1 MRGMGRVQGYAC
13 IAMHAAMLFTAIRFA
28 LLSGVRVGNCTSCD
42 ACSRTVVDR
51 THVNNYVCFY
61 THIYIYM
68 YILYSYRMQP
78 GFLKVCLSVC
88 LFVCRPVS

>member
-51 THVNNYVCFY
+51 THVMGVFI
-61 THIYIYM
+61 HISM